1 VSPDPTPE
9 RDPLETELR
18 ARFDVRTE
26 RFAVG
31 GFDVELLL
39 PRTPED
45 LIDVSAFNSDER
57 LPYWAELWPSGRALA
72 RWLVEA
78 PALPAGP
85 AIELGCGVALP
96 ALALAGRSG
105 ELVLATDYYA
115 DALEFAIA
123 NARRNGDLP
132 LGTRL
137 LDWRDIP
144 PELLGRFGF
153 LLAADVLYEL
163 RNVEMLAEAI
173 SHLLAPGGTV
183 WLADPR
189 RVYLSIFRDR
199 MREAGWTIE
208 EESVREPSNIAP
220 EGSVEIRLLTLR
232 RG

>member
-1 VSPDPTPE
+1 VSPDPAPPE
-9 RDPLETELR
+9 DPLEAELR
-18 ARFDVRTE
+18 ARFEVRTE
-26 RFAVG
+26 RFTLD

-45 LIDVSAFNSDER
+45 LIDVTAFNTDER

-78 PALPAGP
+78 PALPEGP

-96 ALALAGRSG
+96 SLALGWRSG
-105 ELVLATDYYA
+105 EHVLATDYYA

-132 LGTRL
+132 LGTWL

-144 PELLGRFGF
+144 PGLAGRFGF
-153 LLAADVLYEL
+153 LLAADVLYEM

-173 SHLLAPGGTV
+173 PRLLAPGGTV

-208 EESVREPSNIAP
+208 EEAVHEPSDLAP
-220 EGSVEIRLLTLR
+220 GGSIEIRRLALR